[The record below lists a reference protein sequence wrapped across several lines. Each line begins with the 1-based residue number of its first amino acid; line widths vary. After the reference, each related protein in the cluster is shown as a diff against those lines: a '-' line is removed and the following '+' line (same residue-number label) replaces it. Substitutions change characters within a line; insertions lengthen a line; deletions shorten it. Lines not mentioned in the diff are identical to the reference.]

1 MQINNMANHLE
12 PFSNIKLSSLS
23 SPSEGNKDLFIA
35 GYNSLLANDDT
46 IAARDF
52 CLLLMVYVN
61 YFCLPVLSLVLKGL
75 CGFENSVQSKFSEIY
90 KFVYLPITFFI
101 ENKEYIS
108 MLPLLRKKQA
118 EFNLLTGNTYCKTV
132 LL

>member
-1 MQINNMANHLE
+1 MQSNNMTNHLE
-12 PFSNIKLSSLS
+12 PFSNIKLSSIS
-23 SPSEGNKDLFIA
+23 NHSERNSDLFLA
-35 GYNSLLANDDT
+35 GDNSLLSNDDT

-52 CLLLMVYVN
+52 YLLLMVYVN
-61 YFCLPVLSLVLKGL
+61 YFCVPVLSLVLKGL
-75 CGFENSVQSKFSEIY
+75 SGFRKSVQSKLSEIT
-90 KFVYLPITFFI
+90 KFAYLAISFFA